1 MLELGTHKN
10 LDVEFHNKIWAEEQR
25 RLWEA
30 QKLIIDQQ
38 RKIEGVVFAILKYP
52 TDFENGLSNKV
63 NQIINSSIK
72 KLVN

>member
-1 MLELGTHKN
+1 MLKLGTHKN
-10 LDVEFHNKIWAEEQR
+10 LDVEFHNKIWAEE
-25 RLWEA
+25 LWEA

-52 TDFENGLSNKV
+52 TDFENSLSNKV

-72 KLVN
+72 KLVNS